1 MLKPA
6 RTLLWCVTRVATSA
20 PTPRSDAFTPMPN
33 MLATLVDAAAGVEF
47 SDWPAGSAGAAKALP
62 SKRAVQ
68 EIAAKKLRSMAF
80 ISTPLNRDTD
90 QGGETGN
97 SRRLQPE

>member
-20 PTPRSDAFTPMPN
+20 PTPRSDALTPMPN
-33 MLATLVDAAAGVEF
+33 MLATVVDAAAGVEF
-47 SDWPAGSAGAAKALP
+47 SDWPAGSAGVAKALP

-68 EIAAKKLRSMAF
+68 EIAAKKPRSMAF
-80 ISTPLNRDTD
+80 ILTPLESRHRP
-90 QGGETGN
+90 GRETAI